1 MSRLLADQNL
11 ERHQMPCNS
20 SFTWACQ
27 YEGGGGVHV
36 LEMTPAADRSMSL
49 VLLRIGRESGVFFKD
64 LADHACRLLSES
76 AVDREPGHVVLSGA
90 LHQRLVLDGKGPKRF
105 PVLLPNAGGY
115 MLFTRHPPA
124 EFALSISGL
133 KLLSER
139 QFEHAS
145 NRSGQSRRAGSRAR
159 SGERC

>member
-1 MSRLLADQNL
+1 MAAFQQSLFMSRLLADLNL
-11 ERHQMPCNS
+11 ERHPMPDNS
-20 SFTWACQ
+20 SYAFTWACR
-27 YEGGGGVHV
+27 YEGGGGAHV

-90 LHQRLVLDGKGPKRF
+90 LHQRLVLDGTGPKRF
-105 PVLLPNAGGY
+105 PVLLPNAGDY
-115 MLFTRHPPA
+115 MLFTRYPPA
-124 EFALSISGL
+124 EFALRISGL
-133 KLLSER
+133 KLLSQR

-145 NRSGQSRRAGSRAR
+145 KRERA
-159 SGERC
+159 E